1 VTLALRPE
9 AVIIETAGASAAAD
23 GVPNMTPAVIEQ
35 IIYHGFAT
43 HLHLRL
49 PNGDPLIAFE
59 QNRGGWISDRSA
71 RVCRF
76 ALVGHRKAARSS
88 EMSANNPCP
97 PAAAAL
103 ARETAASRRC

>member
-1 VTLALRPE
+1 MTLALRPE
-9 AVIIETAGASAAAD
+9 AVIIETGGASAAAD

-59 QNRGGWISDRSA
+59 QNRGGADQRPIRPGMQVRA
-71 RVCRF
+71 RWTPE
-76 ALVGHRKAARSS
+76 SS
-88 EMSANNPCP
+88 QVIRDE
-97 PAAAAL
+97 
-103 ARETAASRRC
+103 RE